1 MRATMNT
8 MNDPIDIDKIN
19 VRFLEPGDL
28 IQRDGQIVAIENVTY
43 IYDSYLIETI
53 NDFDEVDEFVADE
66 NDYFTLYMFD

>member
-43 IYDSYLIETI
+43 IDDSYLIETI

>member
-1 MRATMNT
+1 

-43 IYDSYLIETI
+43 IDDSYLIETI

>member
-1 MRATMNT
+1 MRATMNA
-8 MNDPIDIDKIN
+8 MNDPIDIDKMN

-43 IYDSYLIETI
+43 IDESYLIETI